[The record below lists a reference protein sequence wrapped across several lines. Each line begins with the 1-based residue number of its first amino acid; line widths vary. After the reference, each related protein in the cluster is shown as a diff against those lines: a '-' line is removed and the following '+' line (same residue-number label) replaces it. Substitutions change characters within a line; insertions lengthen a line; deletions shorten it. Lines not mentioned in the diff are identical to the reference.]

1 MDERQDLTTLEVLT
15 IGIKAEMAAVVLYTK
30 MKEMA
35 AAADMKDTMDY
46 LIGQEERHEAF
57 MRKAFSEQFPEVDLK
72 LPQNTIVPM
81 VNDSIG
87 EDAGM
92 KELFEAAMEAEK
104 KANEFYTD
112 LASKTRDPN
121 SRKLLEYIA
130 SMERSHLSILQA
142 EYHQFEL
149 STDQDLDD
157 FLRGERLMH
166 FGP

>member
-1 MDERQDLTTLEVLT
+1 MEERQDLTTLEVLT
-15 IGIKAEMAAVVLYTK
+15 IGIKAEMAAAALYTK
-30 MKEMA
+30 MKEMSA
-35 AAADMKDTMDY
+35 AKDMQETMDY

-57 MRKAFSEQFPEVDLK
+57 LRKAYSEQFPDVELK
-72 LPQNTIVPM
+72 VPKNTMVPM
-81 VNDSIG
+81 VDENLG
-87 EDAGM
+87 EEAGM

-104 KANEFYTD
+104 KANIFYTD

-157 FLRGERLMH
+157 FLRGDRLMH

>member
-1 MDERQDLTTLEVLT
+1 MEERHDLTTLEVLT
-15 IGIKAEMAAVVLYTK
+15 VGIKAEMAAQTLYTK

-35 AAADMKDTMDY
+35 GAEDMQDTMDY

-57 MRKAFSEQFPEVDLK
+57 MRKAFKDQFPDIEIKVPK
-72 LPQNTIVPM
+72 NTIVPM
-81 VNDSIG
+81 PG
-87 EDAGM
+87 ELGDDAGM
-92 KELFEAAMEAEK
+92 KELFEVAMEAEK
-104 KANEFYTD
+104 NANIFYTD
-112 LASKTRDPN
+112 LAAKTRDPN

>member
-1 MDERQDLTTLEVLT
+1 MEERQDLTTLEVLT
-15 IGIKAEMAAVVLYTK
+15 IGIKAEMAAVALYTK

-35 AAADMKDTMDY
+35 AANDMKDTMDY

-57 MRKAFSEQFPEVDLK
+57 MRKAFTEQFPDVEIKVPK
-72 LPQNTIVPM
+72 NTIVPM
-81 VNDSIG
+81 VD
-87 EDAGM
+87 EDLSEEAGM

-104 KANEFYTD
+104 KANIFYTD

-130 SMERSHLSILQA
+130 SMERSHLSILEA

>member
-1 MDERQDLTTLEVLT
+1 MEERQDLTTLEVLT
-15 IGIKAEMAAVVLYTK
+15 IGIKAEMAAVALYTK

-35 AAADMKDTMDY
+35 GAADMKDTMDY

-57 MRKAFSEQFPEVDLK
+57 MRKAFTEQFPDVEIKVPK
-72 LPQNTIVPM
+72 NTIVPM
-81 VNDSIG
+81 VD
-87 EDAGM
+87 EDLSEEAGM

-104 KANEFYTD
+104 KANIFYTD

-130 SMERSHLSILQA
+130 SMERSHLSILEA

>member
-1 MDERQDLTTLEVLT
+1 MEENQDLTTLEVLT
-15 IGIKAEMAAVVLYTK
+15 IGIKAEMAAVALYTK
-30 MKEMA
+30 MKEMSA
-35 AAADMKDTMDY
+35 ARDMQDTMDY
-46 LIGQEERHEAF
+46 LIGQEQRHEAF
-57 MRKAFSEQFPEVDLK
+57 MRKAFSDQFPGVEIKVPK
-72 LPQNTIVPM
+72 NTIVPM
-81 VNDSIG
+81 IDGDLG

-104 KANEFYTD
+104 KANVFYTD
-112 LASKTRDPN
+112 LASRTRDPN

-157 FLRGERLMH
+157 FLRGERMMH

>member
-35 AAADMKDTMDY
+35 AAKDMQETMDY

-92 KELFEAAMEAEK
+92 KELFEAAM
-104 KANEFYTD
+104 
-112 LASKTRDPN
+112 
-121 SRKLLEYIA
+121 
-130 SMERSHLSILQA
+130 
-142 EYHQFEL
+142 
-149 STDQDLDD
+149 
-157 FLRGERLMH
+157 
-166 FGP
+166 

>member
-1 MDERQDLTTLEVLT
+1 MEERQDLTTLEVLT
-15 IGIKAEMAAVVLYTK
+15 IGIKAEMAAVALYTK

-35 AAADMKDTMDY
+35 EAADMKDTMDY

-57 MRKAFSEQFPEVDLK
+57 MRKAFTEQFPDVEIKVPK
-72 LPQNTIVPM
+72 NTIVPM
-81 VNDSIG
+81 VDENLS
-87 EDAGM
+87 EEAGM

-104 KANEFYTD
+104 KANIFYTE

-130 SMERSHLSILQA
+130 SMERSHLSILEA